1 MANDMSSGEPLS
13 TRDRILRATFH
24 ILEQDGYDALSVNR
38 IANECGLTGSALYNH
53 FDSKEELI
61 FAFTEYLVF
70 EMNREFNSQPKENPA
85 DDLYGR
91 LYALISD
98 NPDSEGEIDTISKL
112 RVYYE
117 LRSKAIHN
125 PELKTKITENANK
138 YVREF
143 EEIIQR
149 GMAEGVF
156 KDVDAEQEAAFL
168 LTIIDGMI
176 TNVTTRTDDPRELI
190 WDSLP
195 SYIEKQ
201 LIADGSAPDY
211 SSMPIEE

>member
-1 MANDMSSGEPLS
+1 MADDMSSGEPLS

-53 FDSKEELI
+53 FDSKEDLI

-117 LRSKAIHN
+117 LRSKAIHD

-190 WDSLP
+190 WDSVC
-195 SYIEKQ
+195 SYIETQ

-211 SSMPIEE
+211 SSMPIEK

>member
-85 DDLYGR
+85 ADLYGR

-190 WDSLP
+190 WDSVC
-195 SYIEKQ
+195 SYIETQ

-211 SSMPIEE
+211 SSMPIEK

>member
-1 MANDMSSGEPLS
+1 MAHDMSSGEPLS

-61 FAFTEYLVF
+61 LAFTEYLVF

-98 NPDSEGEIDTISKL
+98 NPDSDGEIDTISKL

-117 LRSKAIHN
+117 LRSKAIHD

-190 WDSLP
+190 WDSLC
-195 SYIEKQ
+195 SYIETQ

>member
-24 ILEQDGYDALSVNR
+24 ILEQDGYDDLSVNR

-61 FAFTEYLVF
+61 LAFTEYLVF

-98 NPDSEGEIDTISKL
+98 NPDSGGEIDTISKL

-117 LRSKAIHN
+117 LRSKAIHD

-190 WDSLP
+190 WDSLR

>member
-61 FAFTEYLVF
+61 LAFTEYLVF
-70 EMNREFNSQPKENPA
+70 EMNREFNSQRKENPA

-98 NPDSEGEIDTISKL
+98 NPDSDGEIDTISKL

-190 WDSLP
+190 WDSLS

-201 LIADGSAPDY
+201 LIANDSVPDY

>member
-61 FAFTEYLVF
+61 LAFTEYLVF

-125 PELKTKITENANK
+125 SELKTKITENANK

-190 WDSLP
+190 WDSLR

-201 LIADGSAPDY
+201 LIADDSVPDY

>member
-53 FDSKEELI
+53 FDSKEDLI

-117 LRSKAIHN
+117 LRSKAIHD

-190 WDSLP
+190 WDSLC
-195 SYIEKQ
+195 SYIETQ

>member
-117 LRSKAIHN
+117 LRSKAIHD

-190 WDSLP
+190 WDSLR

-201 LIADGSAPDY
+201 LIADDSVPDY

>member
-1 MANDMSSGEPLS
+1 MSSGEPLS

-85 DDLYGR
+85 ADLYGR

-190 WDSLP
+190 WDSLR